1 MRLVA
6 LLLCF
11 FVSSQALAGALTLQP
26 ANPQPTG
33 LKSGLAVE
41 YAFPPDV
48 KTLGQA
54 ERDLRRAKPGKPLA
68 GLDYRDTDE
77 GEPTLTSGRAEKVVA
92 RITGYVKFDSAG
104 DYIIDFVSNDGVKAI
119 VGGQQ
124 VVFFDGRHT
133 CQESA
138 PQRVIVPEAGWYP
151 IEVVY
156 FQRYKTACLH
166 MRAGKD
172 EPDWMPNSAFGYK

>member
-33 LKSGLAVE
+33 LRSGLAVE

-104 DYIIDFVSNDGVKAI
+104 NGFDAIITNKINDI
-119 VGGQQ
+119 VA
-124 VVFFDGRHT
+124 GR
-133 CQESA
+133 
-138 PQRVIVPEAGWYP
+138 
-151 IEVVY
+151 
-156 FQRYKTACLH
+156 
-166 MRAGKD
+166 
-172 EPDWMPNSAFGYK
+172 